1 MTHTTESRDATLH
14 AETSLRH
21 ACSREWGNLRSGF
34 GTTLQTQYLHT
45 KGSGR
50 SLSGA
55 RTRPSAV
62 VWGVR
67 VGVGGVGVGGVGG
80 GVGGVGGVGGEGPPP
95 TPMKSNLLVSSGF
108 RSPSTPLSALAA
120 MDRRTFS

>member
-21 ACSREWGNLRSGF
+21 ACSRERGNLRSGF
-34 GTTLQTQYLHT
+34 GTTLQTQYPHT

-50 SLSGA
+50 NLSGA

-67 VGVGGVGVGGVGG
+67 VWAALSSVGAESVWVELAWAVWVEELVWVGSVASVA
-80 GVGGVGGVGGEGPPP
+80 
-95 TPMKSNLLVSSGF
+95 KARHHL
-108 RSPSTPLSALAA
+108 R
-120 MDRRTFS
+120 